1 MSTVGKT
8 VPFIDNNYAEN
19 QFIDIATAPDNEYL
33 RGDGTWQTASFIV
46 GSGLTMAAMDDVNL
60 TSLTDND
67 TLTYDSATSKWINE
81 PQLTASS
88 MGLGA
93 SDSPSFTDLTLTGN
107 LTVQGTRTLV
117 DTTTMSV
124 VDPIITLQTV
134 SGGGVLTTDT
144 NKDVGLALQYHT
156 GSAAKTA
163 FLGYDDSEGKLT
175 FIPDATITSE
185 VTSGTKGTIVANL
198 EGNVTGSLTG
208 NADTVTNGLYTTD
221 IGSTVQAYDA
231 TILVDADI
239 GSTVQAYDST
249 IVVDADI
256 GSTVQ
261 AYDSPIVVDADIGS
275 TVQAHD
281 AALDSLATVSSA
293 DGNFIVGDGIGGWVA
308 ESGATARA
316 SLGLGSIAT
325 KSLAHVLALTTT
337 SAGEKTEGLGGTS
350 FELSAGG
357 ANNDFLIFNSAD
369 TKWYNRSQSEARTAL
384 GLGSIATKSLA
395 AVLAMTQGTGAA
407 AASTDTTSAANVH
420 ILLEAGGGLGGQQ
433 LENEADTDNT
443 NFILMPNAADNYNSF
458 PLTSQDIGVDIQ
470 AYDATILV
478 DADIGSTVQA
488 YDSTILKSADIG
500 STVQA
505 YDADLAVFSGLA
517 STDSNFIVGTGSSWT
532 VETGV
537 TARASLGLTIGTDV
551 EAYDA
556 TILKDADIGV
566 SVQAFGSYQTTDP
579 ELTAI
584 AGLTSAADKGIY
596 FTGSGTASTYDLT
609 AAGRSFLAS
618 ANYNDML
625 AYLTLS
631 PNHSP
636 WFMTIRCTSTG
647 SITIPSGTTAQQG
660 TPVQGGMRYNTTDS
674 KFEGYDGTT
683 WAGLGGGGVSHQI
696 SDAESSTADLTGSY
710 QETIMIAD
718 TFNITG
724 TVTLTANFHMSKISD
739 DGGPATITGSGTLT
753 GTGVMR
759 ASFPFQTETM
769 AAHRKR
775 LGLGTVATHD
785 LSTVLAMAS
794 DKGGGG
800 GGGAVDLSAVAQNIL
815 PAADVTHNLGSSSN
829 QWYFDQH
836 VLPST
841 DNTYN
846 VGSASKRYV
855 TLYGNATSANWA
867 DLAERYQADKIY
879 GEGTVLGIADVNSE
893 SEVTEFKKGMSYA
906 GVVSIKPG
914 LRMNDGNI
922 SIDEEPF
929 MPFICL
935 KGRIPVKIN
944 GTGERG
950 NYIITDNDGRGKAI
964 RKDQYDHYTHNLIGI
979 AINNSEKEGLIE
991 VKV

>member
-8 VPFIDNNYAEN
+8 VPFIDNSYAEN
-19 QFIDIATAPDNEYL
+19 QFIDIATAPNNEYL

-221 IGSTVQAYDA
+221 IGSTVQAYDS
-231 TILVDADI
+231 TIVVDADI
-239 GSTVQAYDST
+239 GTTVQAYDST

-256 GSTVQ
+256 GS
-261 AYDSPIVVDADIGS
+261 S
-275 TVQAHD
+275 VQAHD

-293 DGNFIVGDGIGGWVA
+293 DGNFIVGDGIGGWIA

-395 AVLAMTQGTGAA
+395 AVLAMTQGTGASA
-407 AASTDTTSAANVH
+407 AASTAASTLVH

-458 PLTSQDIGVDIQ
+458 PLTSQDIGVDVQ

-596 FTGSGTASTYDLT
+596 FTGSGTASTFDLT
-609 AAGRSFLAS
+609 SAGRTLAGAADYHAQRNALTLGTGYTPEFLAVK
-618 ANYNDML
+618 
-625 AYLTLS
+625 
-631 PNHSP
+631 
-636 WFMTIRCTSTG
+636 CTGTG
-647 SITIPSGTTAQQG
+647 SMTVPSGTTAQQG

-674 KFEGYDGTT
+674 KFEGYDGAA

-696 SDAESSTADLTGSY
+696 SDAASSTADLEGSY

-785 LSTVLAMAS
+785 LSTILAMAS

-800 GGGAVDLSAVAQNIL
+800 GGGVSEGIDILSTGEAGGTKFLREDGDGTSSWQAVPPGYTLDTSAVAQHIL
-815 PAADVTHNLGSSSN
+815 PSAD
-829 QWYFDQH
+829 Q
-836 VLPST
+836 
-841 DNTYN
+841 TYN
-846 VGSASKRYV
+846 VGSATHRYT

>member
-231 TILVDADI
+231 TILFDADI

-249 IVVDADI
+249 IVV
-256 GSTVQ
+256 
-261 AYDSPIVVDADIGS
+261 YADIGS

-395 AVLAMTQGTGAA
+395 AVLAMTQGTGASA
-407 AASTDTTSAANVH
+407 AASTAA
-420 ILLEAGGGLGGQQ
+420 
-433 LENEADTDNT
+433 
-443 NFILMPNAADNYNSF
+443 S
-458 PLTSQDIGVDIQ
+458 
-470 AYDATILV
+470 
-478 DADIGSTVQA
+478 
-488 YDSTILKSADIG
+488 
-500 STVQA
+500 
-505 YDADLAVFSGLA
+505 
-517 STDSNFIVGTGSSWT
+517 
-532 VETGV
+532 
-537 TARASLGLTIGTDV
+537 
-551 EAYDA
+551 
-556 TILKDADIGV
+556 
-566 SVQAFGSYQTTDP
+566 
-579 ELTAI
+579 
-584 AGLTSAADKGIY
+584 
-596 FTGSGTASTYDLT
+596 T
-609 AAGRSFLAS
+609 AAG
-618 ANYNDML
+618 
-625 AYLTLS
+625 
-631 PNHSP
+631 
-636 WFMTIRCTSTG
+636 
-647 SITIPSGTTAQQG
+647 TTA
-660 TPVQGGMRYNTTDS
+660 N
-674 KFEGYDGTT
+674 
-683 WAGLGGGGVSHQI
+683 H
-696 SDAESSTADLTGSY
+696 
-710 QETIMIAD
+710 
-718 TFNITG
+718 
-724 TVTLTANFHMSKISD
+724 
-739 DGGPATITGSGTLT
+739 
-753 GTGVMR
+753 
-759 ASFPFQTETM
+759 
-769 AAHRKR
+769 
-775 LGLGTVATHD
+775 
-785 LSTVLAMAS
+785 
-794 DKGGGG
+794 
-800 GGGAVDLSAVAQNIL
+800 
-815 PAADVTHNLGSSSN
+815 
-829 QWYFDQH
+829 
-836 VLPST
+836 
-841 DNTYN
+841 TY
-846 VGSASKRYV
+846 SPI
-855 TLYGNATSANWA
+855 
-867 DLAERYQADKIY
+867 IY
-879 GEGTVLGIADVNSE
+879 HSMLREWNS
-893 SEVTEFKKGMSYA
+893 
-906 GVVSIKPG
+906 
-914 LRMNDGNI
+914 R
-922 SIDEEPF
+922 
-929 MPFICL
+929 
-935 KGRIPVKIN
+935 
-944 GTGERG
+944 
-950 NYIITDNDGRGKAI
+950 
-964 RKDQYDHYTHNLIGI
+964 
-979 AINNSEKEGLIE
+979 
-991 VKV
+991 